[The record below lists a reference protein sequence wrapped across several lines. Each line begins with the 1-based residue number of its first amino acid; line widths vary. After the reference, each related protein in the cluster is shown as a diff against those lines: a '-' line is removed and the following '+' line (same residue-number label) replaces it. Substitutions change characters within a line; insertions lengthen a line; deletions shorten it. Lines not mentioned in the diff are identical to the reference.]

1 MLFTLMFGLHLFFLL
16 IAINTVIFV
25 DQFIKYIWFYA
36 LQNKSKAYFVFV
48 TFKSLVENYFSFTIN
63 SLFADNGGEY
73 VALCSFLSTNGNSH
87 LTTPYTPEHNG
98 YSERRHRHIVE
109 TVLALFHRAS
119 FWKNFGP
126 MHLPQLCISLMGCP
140 RRIYPF
146 YPSSK
151 SSSTNRCCPPN
162 FESLVVFVFRG
173 YVLTVLT
180 NYLLGLTRVS
190 FFIILSLRMLF
201 YALIFLIIGFLFLDM
216 FSLLKMSSHIH
227 LTNPR
232 PAPTRTHY

>member
-1 MLFTLMFGLHLFFLL
+1 MLSMFNVSFPQFAFKTFLVLFAILIKVTSFHLLRLLLLLLLLLMLFTLMFGLHLFFLL

-25 DQFIKYIWFYA
+25 EQFIKYIWFYA

-119 FWKNFGP
+119 F
-126 MHLPQLCISLMGCP
+126 
-140 RRIYPF
+140 
-146 YPSSK
+146 
-151 SSSTNRCCPPN
+151 
-162 FESLVVFVFRG
+162 
-173 YVLTVLT
+173 
-180 NYLLGLTRVS
+180 
-190 FFIILSLRMLF
+190 
-201 YALIFLIIGFLFLDM
+201 
-216 FSLLKMSSHIH
+216 
-227 LTNPR
+227 
-232 PAPTRTHY
+232 